1 MRLPVIAVAA
11 IAVLGLFYGSA
22 DAARLRYPT
31 VENPYCRVAT
41 YVLRELPEQ
50 AMSTVDSSKQPVIVV
65 SRNTLSRTPAY
76 GQFLMAHE
84 CCHHTLGH
92 VERYS
97 GKLGGVGPQAFFYIQ
112 PALRQMELDADCC
125 AVKLLRERNTAE
137 GIDAARMTMLSF
149 GNAPT
154 GAHYP
159 TGVERAENISAC
171 GAAD

>member
-1 MRLPVIAVAA
+1 MRLPIIAGAA
-11 IAVLGLFYGSA
+11 IAVLGLFYDSA

-31 VENPYCRVAT
+31 VENPYCGVAT

-50 AMSTVDSSKQPVIVV
+50 AMSTVDSSKRPVIVV
-65 SRNTLSRTPAY
+65 SSNTITRTPAY
-76 GQFLMAHE
+76 GHFLMAHE

-97 GKLGGVGPQAFFYIQ
+97 GKFGSVGPQSFFYIQ

-125 AVKLLRERNTAE
+125 AVKLLRERKEAD
-137 GIDAARMTMLSF
+137 GIEDARMTMLSF
-149 GNAPT
+149 GNAQT

-159 TGVERAENISAC
+159 TGVERAANISAC
-171 GAAD
+171 AAAD

>member
-1 MRLPVIAVAA
+1 MRLPIIAAGT

-31 VENPYCRVAT
+31 VENPYCGVAT

-50 AMSTVDSSKQPVIVV
+50 AMSTIDSSKRPVIVV
-65 SRNTLSRTPAY
+65 SSNTITRTPAY

-84 CCHHTLGH
+84 CCHHSLGH

-97 GKLGGVGPQAFFYIQ
+97 GKLGHIGPQPFFYIQ

-125 AVKLLRERNTAE
+125 AVKALKQKSEAE

-149 GNAPT
+149 GNLPT

-159 TGVERAENISAC
+159 TGVERAENIAAC
-171 GAAD
+171 TAAD